1 MSTPTATIN
10 INNILPNSIY
20 VLGDDLLYSPNK
32 MIPQNVLTSG
42 SACFINTIKSRYY
55 SIIHSNL
62 STQILHVLIKLG
74 ALWRNGEFSLYVN
87 VKLIYRD
94 NVTKLTWTASAAAY
108 PAA

>member
-32 MIPQNVLTSG
+32 MMPQNVLTSG

-55 SIIHSNL
+55 SI
-62 STQILHVLIKLG
+62 
-74 ALWRNGEFSLYVN
+74 EFSLYVN
-87 VKLIYRD
+87 VKLIYGD
-94 NVTKLTWTASAAAY
+94 TVTKLTWTASAAAY